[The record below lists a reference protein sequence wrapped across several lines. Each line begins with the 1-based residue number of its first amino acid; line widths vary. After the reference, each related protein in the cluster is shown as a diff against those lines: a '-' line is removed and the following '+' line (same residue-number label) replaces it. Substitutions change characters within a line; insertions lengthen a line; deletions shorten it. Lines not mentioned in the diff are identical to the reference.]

1 MKVVAYSI
9 QAFEKEFLIKANQKK
24 HDITLISN
32 ALTEE
37 TVGFAAGKDAVIV
50 FTNDDVSKSIIEKLA
65 GFGVR
70 FITTRSVGTDHIDKI
85 AAAERGLKVANV
97 PAYSPQAIAEH
108 ILALALSLNRHIPAA
123 DKHSHAFNFKQDNL
137 IGFNLNGKTV
147 GIIGL
152 GHIGAVTADLFKG
165 FGCRVLGY
173 DVDTTLTT
181 QTERV
186 SLDELLMQSDI
197 ISLNVPLTEQTRHL
211 INDATIALM
220 KDGVMLINTAR
231 GAVLDTAHVLD
242 ALNNGKIGYLGID
255 VYEHERG
262 LFFEDHEQDKHKDEL
277 LTQLL
282 DHPNV
287 LVTPHQGYL
296 TREAL
301 QEIAAQTIKNL
312 DLWQQEK
319 CVGNACVCAKNCR
332 VVAKDAVNKN

>member
-24 HDITLISN
+24 HEITLISN

-65 GFGVR
+65 GFGVK
-70 FITTRSVGTDHIDKI
+70 FITTRSVGTDHIDKQ
-85 AAAERGLKVANV
+85 AAADNGLKVANV
-97 PAYSPQAIAEH
+97 PAYSPNAIAEH
-108 ILALALSLNRHIPAA
+108 TIALALSLNRHIPTA
-123 DKHSHAFNFKQDNL
+123 DKHSHVFNFKQDNL

-147 GIIGL
+147 GVIGL
-152 GHIGAVTADLFKG
+152 GHIGAITADLFKG
-165 FGCRVLGY
+165 FGCRVLGF
-173 DVDTTLTT
+173 DVDDTLTT

-186 SLDELLMQSDI
+186 TLDELLMQSDV
-197 ISLNVPLTEQTRHL
+197 ISLNVPLTDQTHHL

-231 GAVLDTAHVLD
+231 GAVLNTAHVLD
-242 ALNNGKIGYLGID
+242 ALNNGKIGYLGMD

-277 LTQLL
+277 LTRLL
-282 DHPNV
+282 NHPNV

-301 QEIAAQTIKNL
+301 HEIAAQTIRNL

-319 CVGNACVCAKNCR
+319 CVGKACVCTKDCR
-332 VVAKDAVNKN
+332 AVAKDLANKN